1 MKKFNK
7 IVMIVLFLIFCVM
20 AVLVHYGF
28 TGSFDAAV
36 YKFVI
41 GFRSDSLTK
50 VLLFITEF
58 ASVKGIVFLCAVSL
72 IGLFWKYYKSL
83 LVTFLLM
90 IP

>member
-1 MKKFNK
+1 MKNVNK
-7 IVMIVLFLIFCVM
+7 IIMIILFFIFCVM
-20 AVLVHYGF
+20 AVLVHYGL

-83 LVTFLLM
+83 FLVLN
-90 IP
+90 

>member
-20 AVLVHYGF
+20 AVLVHYGL
-28 TGSFDAAV
+28 TCSFDAAV

-72 IGLFWKYYKSL
+72 IGLFWKYYKS
-83 LVTFLLM
+83 
-90 IP
+90 

>member
-20 AVLVHYGF
+20 AVLVHYGL

-41 GFRSDSLTK
+41 GFRSD
-50 VLLFITEF
+50 
-58 ASVKGIVFLCAVSL
+58 
-72 IGLFWKYYKSL
+72 
-83 LVTFLLM
+83 
-90 IP
+90 